1 MPRQPRP
8 DFADI
13 PQHIVQRGNNRQ
25 ACFFQKEDYRRYL
38 NALREAS
45 LRYGCHVHAYVLMTN
60 HVHLLVTPQQ
70 VGAIGRMMQYLGRD
84 YVTHINIQY
93 RRSGT
98 LWEGRYRSC
107 LVDTQTYLLLCHRY
121 IELNPVRAGMVA
133 TPQEYPWSSYGANAL
148 DLHDP
153 CIRPHAEYLA
163 LGVNA
168 EERRT
173 TYRTLF
179 DEGIDHERLA
189 AIRNY
194 NQQQRALGSTRF
206 QAEIEAA
213 LGRCMSVRPAHRPA
227 KKPEGE

>member
-1 MPRQPRP
+1 MSPTSTSST
-8 DFADI
+8 A
-13 PQHIVQRGNNRQ
+13 
-25 ACFFQKEDYRRYL
+25 E
-38 NALREAS
+38 REHS
-45 LRYGCHVHAYVLMTN
+45 GK
-60 HVHLLVTPQQ
+60 
-70 VGAIGRMMQYLGRD
+70 GAIDPASWILRP
-84 YVTHINIQY
+84 T
-93 RRSGT
+93 
-98 LWEGRYRSC
+98 SC
-107 LVDTQTYLLLCHRY
+107 SA
-121 IELNPVRAGMVA
+121 IA
-133 TPQEYPWSSYGANAL
+133 TSN
-148 DLHDP
+148 LHDP